1 MNLRKHHLRL
11 RPSRLN
17 WAGRAESLRS
27 DLGPKACLSR
37 VAQAGTPARVSRR
50 ESGTVSSK
58 ERSQAPTR
66 LRESS
71 AAADSGFFAI
81 NHEKKYQ
88 MTRTRTSEFATVEHC
103 LAFTCFNSFPGFYI
117 FFWGKRKNKRET
129 EKHES
134 ATLDSES
141 GRVLMRLFFAQ
152 HSVYGHITEV
162 KPS

>member
-81 NHEKKYQ
+81 NHEKKKYQ
-88 MTRTRTSEFATVEHC
+88 MTRTRTSEFVTVDC
-103 LAFTCFNSFPGFYI
+103 TCFNSFPGFYI
-117 FFWGKRKNKRET
+117 FFWEKEKQTRNRET
-129 EKHES
+129 RVCY
-134 ATLDSES
+134 TRLWVGS
-141 GRVLMRLFFAQ
+141 GADETFLCSTQCLRPY
-152 HSVYGHITEV
+152 HWS
-162 KPS
+162 